1 VDLSLTSWC
10 GGGGGDVM
18 RPVTGGPPLGPLG
31 ADLGARVPV
40 GRHDQ
45 QAKAMFNPFS
55 YSFFV

>member
-1 VDLSLTSWC
+1 VDLSSTSWC

-40 GRHDQ
+40 GRPCSPTWIRVVKYP
-45 QAKAMFNPFS
+45 A
-55 YSFFV
+55 